1 MKITNYIFIAA
12 LAIASIHANAS
23 ASVASE
29 KFCGEWKKVTAMHGG
44 EDLNNGGQILMG
56 SSLIAS
62 DLYDHGTDE
71 SIFSSTI
78 DQLRD
83 GQSVCVYGVLSTDQ
97 ENIYSKVLDK
107 ITGIVIN

>member
-1 MKITNYIFIAA
+1 MKMTNHIFILA
-12 LAIASIHANAS
+12 LTITSFQANAFTT
-23 ASVASE
+23 E
-29 KFCGEWKKVTAMHGG
+29 KFCGDWKKVTAMHGG
-44 EDLNNGGQILMG
+44 EDVINGGQIYKG

-78 DQLRD
+78 DQLKD
-83 GQSVCVYGVLSTDQ
+83 GQSVCFYGDLSTER
-97 ENIYSKVLDK
+97 ENIDEKVLDK